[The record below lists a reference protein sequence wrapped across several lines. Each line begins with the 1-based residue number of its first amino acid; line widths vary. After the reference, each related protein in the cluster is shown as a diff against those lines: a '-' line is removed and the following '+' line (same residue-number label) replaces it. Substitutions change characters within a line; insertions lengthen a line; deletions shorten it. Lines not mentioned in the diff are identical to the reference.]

1 MTRTTTLL
9 ASSALAAVL
18 ALSVGCATTGGTV
31 AAKPSAAVVAAV
43 ADKARPDA
51 DRARDADRKPAELIA
66 FAGIKAGDKV
76 GDIMPGGGYF
86 TRLFSGVVGSK
97 GAVYALAPVRAAN
110 APANAPDMAAGVK
123 AIAADPHYA
132 NVKVGALDV
141 AVPVPEKVDVMWTSL
156 NYHDFHNNR
165 PDNYLKTFNKWVYDA
180 LKPGGTYIVIDHA
193 AKAGAGKSVTSTLHR
208 IEPAYVKQDV
218 IAAGFEFV
226 GESKVLENPAD
237 DRSKLNRESDIRG
250 KTDQFA
256 FKFRK
261 PK

>member
-1 MTRTTTLL
+1 MTRTTSLIAGT
-9 ASSALAAVL
+9 ALATVL
-18 ALSVGCATTGGTV
+18 ALTVGCATTGGS
-31 AAKPSAAVVAAV
+31 AKPSAAITAAV
-43 ADKARPDA
+43 ADAARPEA
-51 DRARDADRKPAELIA
+51 DRVRDADRKPADVIA

-86 TRLFSGVVGSK
+86 TRLFSGVVGAK
-97 GAVYALAPVRAAN
+97 GTVYALAPVRAAN

-165 PDNYLKTFNKWVYDA
+165 PADYIKTFNKWVYDA

-193 AKAGAGKSVTSTLHR
+193 AKVGAGIGTTSTLHR
-208 IEPAYVKQDV
+208 IDPAFAKQEV
-218 IAAGFEFV
+218 LAAGFEFV

-237 DRSKLNRESDIRG
+237 DRTQVNRETGIRG
-250 KTDQFA
+250 KTDQFV